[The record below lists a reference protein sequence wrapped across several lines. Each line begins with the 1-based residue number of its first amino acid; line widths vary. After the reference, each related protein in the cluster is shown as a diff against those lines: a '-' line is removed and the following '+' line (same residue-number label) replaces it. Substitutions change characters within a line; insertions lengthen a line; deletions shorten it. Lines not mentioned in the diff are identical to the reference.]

1 MICAVCECFVYSK
14 AEQGNLLLAEEIHTQ
29 IHFVN
34 PHQNTLGKPE
44 KKQIV
49 NILSKGKEFCSAV
62 GKRCA
67 ALPLVAPSQQAAL
80 SQLLGNPRLKP
91 STECRLCFALG
102 TATSL
107 RSCQKVVRRRVPQHA
122 LKNMADQRPVSQMV
136 KLGTFFFLQ
145 KQHFLPVRHN
155 PHSSMFLLSTTAV
168 GSWEI
173 HSSDNLTSYP
183 GHC

>member
-1 MICAVCECFVYSK
+1 MFFVYSK

-34 PHQNTLGKPE
+34 PHQNTLGKSE

-136 KLGTFFFLQ
+136 KLGTFFFFSEAAFPPCQ
-145 KQHFLPVRHN
+145 TQPSQQHV
-155 PHSSMFLLSTTAV
+155 SV
-168 GSWEI
+168 K
-173 HSSDNLTSYP
+173 Y
-183 GHC
+183 HCSRVMGNSLF